1 MRNLLLLLLMTIS
14 LSAYSQQ
21 KDAESQS
28 KMDVF
33 ASATGSIVKFTDY
46 NLESLGSAYGIAE
59 TRIRMIDAKGES
71 QVFLQITKETK
82 YGDKKA
88 SIAYED
94 LLEIIKAMPKLK
106 LDAQSDMT
114 TDANYLE
121 NKFVTDDGFQVG
133 YYVSSGKVKW
143 YLVLEKYGSNNTFFL
158 NDVISAEN
166 LFNRAKIK
174 MEELT
179 KL

>member
-1 MRNLLLLLLMTIS
+1 MTSS
-14 LSAYSQQ
+14 LTTYSQQ
-21 KDAESQS
+21 KDADSQS

-33 ASATGSIVKFTDY
+33 ASATGSIIKYLDY
-46 NLESLGSAYGIAE
+46 NLESLGSSYGIAE
-59 TRIRMIDAKGES
+59 TRIRKINAKGES
-71 QVFLQITKETK
+71 QVFLQITRETK
-82 YGDKKA
+82 YGEKKA

-106 LDAQSDMT
+106 LDAQSDMA
-114 TDANYLE
+114 TDADYVE

-158 NDVISAEN
+158 NDVISAES

-174 MEELT
+174 MEELS
-179 KL
+179 KS